1 MANKN
6 RWDYE
11 SEEFA
16 NAIENFAMKGL
27 TDREIAIEISV
38 NATYFLELKSK
49 YDQISDALARGR
61 AKINSVVRQ
70 KYLAVALGGLKRKS
84 VTKKLASGM
93 ESPKFINEEG
103 MVVLE
108 TTEELAPNPQA
119 LATWLFNHDEEWRKK
134 VIDGKK
140 LDVTTN
146 GKELNGSI
154 NISSWLAANN
164 EDEDDDNEGE
174 DNTEGFDDQEE
185 EDN

>member
-1 MANKN
+1 MANKD

-11 SEEFA
+11 SEEFS
-16 NAIENFAMKGL
+16 NAMENYAMKGL
-27 TDREIAIEISV
+27 TDKEIAIEVSL
-38 NATYFLELKSK
+38 NPTYFLELKSK
-49 YDQISDALARGR
+49 YDSISDALARGR
-61 AKINSVVRQ
+61 AKINSAVRQ

-84 VTKKLASGM
+84 TTRKLPSMM
-93 ESPKFINEEG
+93 ESGRYIQEDG
-103 MVVLE
+103 MVVME
-108 TTEELAPNPQA
+108 TTEELPPNPQA

-164 EDEDDDNEGE
+164 VDDDNEAGE
-174 DNTEGFDDQEE
+174 DSEEYDDNEE

>member
-27 TDREIAIEISV
+27 TDKEIAIEISI
-38 NATYFLELKSK
+38 NPTYFLELKSK

-61 AKINSVVRQ
+61 AKINSAVRQ

-84 VTKKLASGM
+84 VTRKLPSM
-93 ESPKFINEEG
+93 NESVKYIQEEDG

-140 LDVTTN
+140 LDVTS
-146 GKELNGSI
+146 GGEKLNGSI
-154 NISSWLAANN
+154 NINSWLQANN
-164 EDEDDDNEGE
+164 VDDSNEEGDESEE
-174 DNTEGFDDQEE
+174 QFDYTEE
-185 EDN
+185 ED

>member
-11 SEEFA
+11 SEAFA
-16 NAIENFAMKGL
+16 NAIENYAMKGL
-27 TDREIAIEISV
+27 TDREIAIEVSL
-38 NATYFLELKSK
+38 NPTYFLELKSK
-49 YDQISDALARGR
+49 YEQISDALSRGR
-61 AKINSVVRQ
+61 AKINSAVRQ

-84 VTKKLASGM
+84 TTRKLPG
-93 ESPKFINEEG
+93 KFDTEFDIHPDG

-154 NISSWLAANN
+154 NISSWLQANN
-164 EDEDDDNEGE
+164 VDDSSEEGGE
-174 DNTEGFDDQEE
+174 SEEYGNSEE
-185 EDN
+185 ED